1 MKLPSDTTRNTLARQ
16 WELLKLLPTRGAGR
30 TAKELADLL
39 NDVGFK
45 VSKRQVER
53 DLGQLMDAFA
63 LDCNNASTPYGWR
76 WVSEAATDLPGLTLA
91 EALSLRLV
99 EDSIRPLLPA
109 QVLRALEPR
118 FRQAAKKLEQLSGK
132 SRTARWAA
140 KVRSVP
146 PALPLLPPK
155 IDDSVLETVQ
165 EALLADEQ
173 LDVQYRSAGTDKAK
187 AMRLHPLG
195 LVQRGPVTYL
205 VASAFKYKNVRLYAL
220 HRISEA
226 KRTYERVKPPVGF
239 DLDAFISSG
248 ALQFGGGKLIKLEAL
263 VSKGLAE
270 ILAETPLS
278 KDQLLTADGEQFR
291 LTATVTDSWQ
301 LQWWVLGQGEALE
314 IIAPS
319 LLRKEIAGTIAE
331 ANARYVLRPY

>member
-1 MKLPSDTTRNTLARQ
+1 MPADKTRNTLARQ

-30 TAKELADLL
+30 TAKELAELL
-39 NDVGFK
+39 NEAGFE

-76 WVSEAATDLPGLTLA
+76 WAPEAAADLPGLTLA

-109 QVLRALEPR
+109 QVLRVLEPR

-146 PALPLLPPK
+146 PTLPLLPPK
-155 IDDSVLETVQ
+155 IDEDVLETVQ
-165 EALLADEQ
+165 EALLADDQ
-173 LDVQYRSAGTDKAK
+173 LDVEYKSAGSDTAK
-187 AMRLHPLG
+187 GMRLHPLG

-205 VASAFKYKNVRLYAL
+205 VASAFKYKNVRLYAM
-220 HRISEA
+220 HRFVA
-226 KRTYERVKPPVGF
+226 ATRTHERVRPPEGF
-239 DLDAFISSG
+239 DLDAFISDG
-248 ALQFGGGKLIKLEAL
+248 ALQFGGGKQIRLEAF
-263 VSKGLAE
+263 VSKGLAA
-270 ILAETPLS
+270 ILVETPLS
-278 KDQLLTADGEQFR
+278 EDQVLVVDGER
-291 LTATVTDSWQ
+291 CHLTATVADSWQ
-301 LQWWVLGQGEALE
+301 LQWWVLGQVPQIE
-314 IIAPS
+314 IIRPVAFRKRVTE
-319 LLRKEIAGTIAE
+319 LLTAAATK
-331 ANARYVLRPY
+331 Y